1 MGSRPCKSSELLR
14 ARGKAPAALLT
25 EGALS
30 PFDRYIPK
38 EFMTYEYNKPEIPEG
53 LTGALC
59 SSNNAY
65 ANNVINTIENNTKR
79 D

>member
-14 ARGKAPAALLT
+14 ARGKALAALLT

-38 EFMTYEYNKPEIPEG
+38 DFMTYEYNKNEQREAYWG
-53 LTGALC
+53 TLG
-59 SSNNAY
+59 SSGSAHT
-65 ANNVINTIENNTKR
+65 NNVINSIENNTKR